1 MLEPEGYADDCD
13 TAENP
18 HHGRPCR
25 HGEPRCNKPDDVQQ
39 KGTGPAAVLHFLSEG
54 EKAERRKLEALKS
67 YRNPYDGNA
76 PEAAGQNPAKAADKP
91 AHKEPEDVA

>member
-1 MLEPEGYADDCD
+1 MPMIVTQQRIPITADP
-13 TAENP
+13 AAMGSP
-18 HHGRPCR
+18 
-25 HGEPRCNKPDDVQQ
+25 VAISQMM
-39 KGTGPAAVLHFLSEG
+39 KGIGPAAVLHFLSEG